1 MRFLLDTHVWLWVVC
16 APERLGD
23 QARKVLEAADN
34 ELLLSAASVWEISIK
49 VGLGKLTLP
58 EPPDRF
64 VPSRMARDRIA
75 ALPVTVRHALAVANL
90 PSVHRDP
97 FDRMLVAQAK
107 TEDTPILTA
116 DPVFL
121 RYDVEVFPA
130 NR

>member
-1 MRFLLDTHVWLWVVC
+1 VRFLLDTHVWLWAVS

-23 QARKVLEAADN
+23 QAREVLTAADN

-58 EPPDRF
+58 EPPDLF
-64 VPSRMARDRIA
+64 VPGRMARDRIT
-75 ALPVTVRHALAVANL
+75 ALPVTVTHALAVANL
-90 PSVHRDP
+90 PFVHRDP

-107 TEDTPILTA
+107 TEDLPFLTA

-121 RYDVEVFPA
+121 RYDVEVLPA
-130 NR
+130 DR

>member
-1 MRFLLDTHVWLWVVC
+1 VRLLLDTHVWLWAVS

-23 QARKVLEAADN
+23 QAREVLEAADN

-64 VPSRMARDRIA
+64 VPGRMARDRIA
-75 ALPVTVRHALAVANL
+75 ALPVTVPHALAVANL

-107 TEDTPILTA
+107 TEVLPILTA